1 MYIYMIARLRG
12 SVKFAPIDRE
22 RGEMLVPPLEPA
34 IQPIAGWAEWRL
46 SAWRGWRILGLHD
59 CTLAQMHY
67 PCVTGRGG
75 SGLVPALLLS
85 FREGLEA
92 ALILGIVFGVL
103 RRVGRMDQARIVWLG
118 ACLAGLLS
126 LAVGIGLHLLGVS
139 LEGEAEQIF
148 EGTAMLLAAGV
159 LTWMIFWMAKQGRA
173 VQAELERDARQA
185 ALGGG
190 RWALFSLA
198 FVAVLREGIELALFL
213 TAAAFTA
220 TATGTLIGGIL
231 GLAVAAVAG
240 WLLFATTRK
249 LNIGAF
255 FSVTSVLLMFFAAG
269 LVAHGIHEFNE
280 VGWVP
285 PVVEHVW
292 DLNPVLDE
300 NSALGQILNALFG
313 YNGNPSL
320 TEVVAYFGYW
330 IVVSLALLWGRTR
343 LQVRESL
350 AGS

>member
-1 MYIYMIARLRG
+1 
-12 SVKFAPIDRE
+12 
-22 RGEMLVPPLEPA
+22 
-34 IQPIAGWAEWRL
+34 
-46 SAWRGWRILGLHD
+46 
-59 CTLAQMHY
+59 
-67 PCVTGRGG
+67 
-75 SGLVPALLLS
+75 LLLS

-103 RRVGRMDQARIVWLG
+103 RRMGRTDQARFVWLG
-118 ACLAGLLS
+118 AGLAGLLS
-126 LAVGIGLHLLGVS
+126 LAVGIGLHALGVS
-139 LEGEAEQIF
+139 FEGAAEEIF

-159 LTWMIFWMAKQGRA
+159 LTWMIFWMARQGRA
-173 VQAELERDARQA
+173 VQTELERDVRQA

-198 FVAVLREGIELALFL
+198 FVAVVREGIELALFL

-220 TATGTLIGGIL
+220 SAAATLVGGTV
-231 GLAVAAVAG
+231 GLAAAAVAG
-240 WLLFATTRK
+240 WLVFATTRT

-255 FSVTSVLLMFFAAG
+255 FRVTSVLLMIFAAG

-280 VGWVP
+280 AGLVP

-300 NSALGQILNALFG
+300 NSALGQILKALFG

-320 TEVVAYFGYW
+320 TEVVAYVGYW
-330 IVVSLALLWGRTR
+330 VVVSAALLWGRSQTTPVAALSGEPGR
-343 LQVRESL
+343 
-350 AGS
+350 